1 MYWQQIAEYESH
13 RVTMED
19 EVDIT
24 EPVSN
29 AAEINAARE
38 WLDIDDDD
46 CLQSSKDILGIVKT
60 CLKTVKKLKTG
71 RTIKMMTQLV
81 AIAEYVKLRAHYQT
95 QPKCSKPCLSASIAI
110 ARRMGKGGY
119 FACQIRRNERY
130 LLQHQQL
137 PPSKAGAYHGQY
149 TLLDN
154 ENVLHAVRRYL
165 AAQNLGTIT
174 PHQLCRNVN
183 DVILPALDMTGHNS
197 YISERTAI
205 NWLKKLGYVCKDV
218 RKGIYHD
225 GHERPDVVE
234 ARQKFL
240 AQMKDYER

>member
-1 MYWQQIAEYESH
+1 MYWQQIAEYEFH
-13 RVTMED
+13 QED
-19 EVDIT
+19 EVDET
-24 EPVSN
+24 EPVPN

-38 WLDIDDDD
+38 WLDINDDDSP
-46 CLQSSKDILGIVKT
+46 QSSKDILEIIKT
-60 CLKTVKKLKTG
+60 CLKAVKKLKTG

-81 AIAEYVKLRAHYQT
+81 AITEYVKLRVRYQT
-95 QPKCSKPCLSASIAI
+95 QAKCSKPCLSASIAI

-119 FACQIRRNERY
+119 FARQICQNERY
-130 LLQHQQL
+130 LLQHQRL

-165 AAQNLGTIT
+165 AAQDLGIIT

-183 DVILPALDMTGHNS
+183 DVILPALEMTGHNS

-218 RKGIYHD
+218 KKGVYHD

>member
-154 ENVLHAVRRYL
+154 ENILHAV
-165 AAQNLGTIT
+165 
-174 PHQLCRNVN
+174 
-183 DVILPALDMTGHNS
+183 
-197 YISERTAI
+197 
-205 NWLKKLGYVCKDV
+205 
-218 RKGIYHD
+218 
-225 GHERPDVVE
+225 
-234 ARQKFL
+234 
-240 AQMKDYER
+240 

>member
-1 MYWQQIAEYESH
+1 MYWQQIAEYELH
-13 RVTMED
+13 QED
-19 EVDIT
+19 EVDEM
-24 EPVSN
+24 EPVPN

-38 WLDIDDDD
+38 WLNIDDDD
-46 CLQSSKDILGIVKT
+46 SPQSSKDILEIIKT
-60 CLKTVKKLKTG
+60 CLKAVKKLKTG

-81 AIAEYVKLRAHYQT
+81 AITEYVKLRARYQT
-95 QPKCSKPCLSASIAI
+95 QAKCSKPCLSASIAI

-119 FACQIRRNERY
+119 FARQIRQNERY
-130 LLQHQQL
+130 LLQHQRL

-165 AAQNLGTIT
+165 AAQDLGTIT

-183 DVILPALDMTGHNS
+183 DVILPALEMTGHNS

-205 NWLKKLGYVCKDV
+205 NWLKKLGYICKDV
-218 RKGIYHD
+218 KKGVYHD

>member
-1 MYWQQIAEYESH
+1 MYWQQIAEYELH
-13 RVTMED
+13 QED
-19 EVDIT
+19 EVDET
-24 EPVSN
+24 EPVPN

-46 CLQSSKDILGIVKT
+46 SPQSSKDILEIIKT
-60 CLKTVKKLKTG
+60 CLKAVKKLKTG

-81 AIAEYVKLRAHYQT
+81 AITEYVKLRARYQT
-95 QPKCSKPCLSASIAI
+95 QAKCSKPCLSASIAI
-110 ARRMGKGGY
+110 ARWMGKGGY
-119 FACQIRRNERY
+119 FARQIRQNERY
-130 LLQHQQL
+130 LLQHQRL

-165 AAQNLGTIT
+165 AAQDLGTIT

-183 DVILPALDMTGHNS
+183 DVILPALEMTGHNS

-205 NWLKKLGYVCKDV
+205 NWLKKLGYICKDV
-218 RKGIYHD
+218 KKGVYHD

>member
-1 MYWQQIAEYESH
+1 MYWQQIAEYEFH
-13 RVTMED
+13 QED
-19 EVDIT
+19 EVDET
-24 EPVSN
+24 EPVPN

-38 WLDIDDDD
+38 WLDINDDDSP
-46 CLQSSKDILGIVKT
+46 QSSKDILEIIKT
-60 CLKTVKKLKTG
+60 CLKAVKKLKTG

-81 AIAEYVKLRAHYQT
+81 AITEYVKLRVRYQT
-95 QPKCSKPCLSASIAI
+95 QAKCSKPCLSASIAI

-119 FACQIRRNERY
+119 FARQIRQNERY

-137 PPSKAGAYHGQY
+137 PPSKAGTYHGQY

-165 AAQNLGTIT
+165 AAQDLGIIT

-183 DVILPALDMTGHNS
+183 DVILPALEMTGHNS

-205 NWLKKLGYVCKDV
+205 NWLKKLGYICKDV
-218 RKGIYHD
+218 KKGVYHD